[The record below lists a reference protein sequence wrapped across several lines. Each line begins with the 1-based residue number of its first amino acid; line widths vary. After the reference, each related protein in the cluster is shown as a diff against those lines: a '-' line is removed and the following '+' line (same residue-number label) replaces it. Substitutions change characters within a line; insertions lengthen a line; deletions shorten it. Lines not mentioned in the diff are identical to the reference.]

1 MELYQL
7 VTLFVCTAIFGLIA
21 RNLTYDEKFIYTK
34 KRYFPSFKVILI
46 LAVLFTISVDINLS
60 SVLLAILIMIV
71 FWDLD
76 KLKFWKGKR

>member
-7 VTLFVCTAIFGLIA
+7 ATLIVCAAIFGWIA
-21 RNLTYDEKFIYTK
+21 RNLTQDEKLIYTK

-60 SVLLAILIMIV
+60 SVLLSILIMIV

-76 KLKFWKGKR
+76 KIKFWKGKK